1 MVTRSVLKYIRIT
14 PRKFRLIIPLVK
26 GKNPETAIAI
36 LAGVKKNA
44 ARYCEDLIQSALANT
59 KRIQGLDASSLYI
72 SKLTADGGPM
82 LKRFRAASMGRA
94 SQIKKRTSHITLEL
108 DQLQPKGTEEKK
120 ALHAEKNP
128 RTEHPKPKTK
138 INVEAKKIEREPVKK
153 AVKKGKE

>member
-1 MVTRSVLKYIRIT
+1 MIISAKLRYIRIT

-26 GKNPETAIAI
+26 GKNPDQAIAI
-36 LAGVKKNA
+36 LAGVKKGA
-44 ARYCEDLIQSALANT
+44 ARYCEDLIQSALANA

-120 ALHAEKNP
+120 ALHAEKKP
-128 RTEHPKPKTK
+128 GPEHPKPKTK
-138 INVEAKKIEREPVKK
+138 VNVEAKKIEKQSAKK

>member
-1 MVTRSVLKYIRIT
+1 MITRSVLKYIRIT

-26 GKNPETAIAI
+26 GKKPEAAIAI

-59 KRIQGLDASSLYI
+59 KRIQGLDASGLYI

-120 ALHAEKNP
+120 ALHAEKKP
-128 RTEHPKPKTK
+128 RPEHPKPKTK
-138 INVEAKKIEREPVKK
+138 VNAEAKKIEIKPAKK